1 MTTSLFNTTLT
12 HSHAEEPGYLRS
24 DKAMKTRGRSFYF
37 ASKFLN
43 SETSQKAAR
52 LYQFCRTI
60 DDIAD
65 QFDSKKRAQDE
76 LNLTI
81 AELNGEAPP
90 SDYTSDLYLLA
101 DETGLDLR
109 AAVELVKGC
118 RSDLFGEVAIDDV
131 EGLIRYC
138 YQVAGTVGIM
148 MCSVLGVSNPR
159 AFPYAVDLGIAMQ
172 ITNIIRDIT
181 EDAESGRRYL
191 PSTLVGNLSCDEIT
205 APTQKTLA
213 TISTAVK
220 SLADL
225 ADSYYASGQAGIC
238 FLPRSAQQS
247 IAIAATIYRQIG
259 VKVRNNTAESL
270 AHRVVIPRTEKFFLA
285 GRALYR
291 NFFDRKSFQPPV
303 HNSSLHKPICH
314 RPGTNPLS

>member
-172 ITNIIRDIT
+172 ITNIMRDIT
-181 EDAESGRRYL
+181 EDAVSGRRYL

-225 ADSYYASGQAGIC
+225 AD
-238 FLPRSAQQS
+238 R
-247 IAIAATIYRQIG
+247 
-259 VKVRNNTAESL
+259 
-270 AHRVVIPRTEKFFLA
+270 
-285 GRALYR
+285 
-291 NFFDRKSFQPPV
+291 DRKSV
-303 HNSSLHKPICH
+303 V
-314 RPGTNPLS
+314 